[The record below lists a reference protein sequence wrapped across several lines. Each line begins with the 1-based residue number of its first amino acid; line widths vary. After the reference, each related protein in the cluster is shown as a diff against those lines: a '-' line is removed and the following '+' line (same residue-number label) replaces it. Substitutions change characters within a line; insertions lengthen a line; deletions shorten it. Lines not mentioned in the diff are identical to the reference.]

1 MLVGLG
7 FTLPIIMGGRMM
19 LNVRRTF
26 SDDRHRHI
34 PSSPSTVSLDDIA
47 EEPQS
52 PSIAFKLI

>member
-7 FTLPIIMGGRMM
+7 FALPIIMGGRMM

-34 PSSPSTVSLDDIA
+34 PSSPSVVSLDDIV
-47 EEPQS
+47 EEPES
-52 PSIAFKLI
+52 PPTALKYV